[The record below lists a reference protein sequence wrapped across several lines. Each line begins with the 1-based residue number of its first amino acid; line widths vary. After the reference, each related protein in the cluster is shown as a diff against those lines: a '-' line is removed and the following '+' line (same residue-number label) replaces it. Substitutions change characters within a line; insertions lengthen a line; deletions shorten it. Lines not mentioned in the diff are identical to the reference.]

1 MAQRAAFRAGM
12 RASFRCTA
20 PGEVDAGLCAATTGL
35 LEASVLAS
43 VVLTTA
49 HRPARRTTSSRWL
62 SYTATAAPAR
72 FHGPVGRAG
81 IGATQAGQRNA

>member
-35 LEASVLAS
+35 LEASVLRFRGFDYRAQAS
-43 VVLTTA
+43 PPDDFIALVVLHGNGSTGA
-49 HRPARRTTSSRWL
+49 FSWPRGPRGDRCHAGG
-62 SYTATAAPAR
+62 AA
-72 FHGPVGRAG
+72 
-81 IGATQAGQRNA
+81 